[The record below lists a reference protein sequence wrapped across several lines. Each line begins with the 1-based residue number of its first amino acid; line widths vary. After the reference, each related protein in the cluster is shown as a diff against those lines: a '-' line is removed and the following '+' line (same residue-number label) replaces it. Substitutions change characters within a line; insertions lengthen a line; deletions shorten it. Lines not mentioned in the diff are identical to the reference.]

1 MGSTELK
8 YNLVGSISAGK
19 MVLSKAKPLYTSM
32 SKTRKTIRDSG
43 TMQRL
48 DVRSQAPGFLEP
60 VKFYHGRRI
69 YQPGEENETRGER
82 MSQFFGLT

>member
-1 MGSTELK
+1 
-8 YNLVGSISAGK
+8 
-19 MVLSKAKPLYTSM
+19 
-32 SKTRKTIRDSG
+32 
-43 TMQRL
+43 MQRL

-82 MSQFFGLT
+82 MSQFFGLTWQTKLHQPSSVDSLWMATGM